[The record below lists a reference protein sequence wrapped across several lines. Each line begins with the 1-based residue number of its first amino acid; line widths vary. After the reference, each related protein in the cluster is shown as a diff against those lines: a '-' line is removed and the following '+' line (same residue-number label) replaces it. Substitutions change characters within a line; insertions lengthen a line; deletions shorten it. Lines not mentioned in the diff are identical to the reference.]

1 MRIGMMVI
9 GGGLLTILA
18 SCTSGNGGGFP
29 KIEAE
34 TRASG
39 ANLPA
44 RQTTEETTGGVGAS
58 GEANESAEAAE
69 RKKDNRKIEFGQSVS
84 ENDRWKITDEKAKK
98 QLAGSEWGERE
109 IRWYW
114 KRKGWH
120 MTKMEEQ
127 YSSEVEALLKAGDI
141 VEIAPWYVCP
151 YAPVFQAVRPTTV
164 MGKPVQRMQEFYFD
178 GCENDDELLLGN
190 PRFSR
195 ANGYQAD
202 HDEAFSDGKHQ
213 GAVPEGPTGERRR

>member
-1 MRIGMMVI
+1 MRIGKMVMA
-9 GGGLLTILA
+9 GGLLGILA
-18 SCTSGNGGGFP
+18 SCTSGSG

-34 TRASG
+34 QRAST

-44 RQTTEETTGGVGAS
+44 RQTVEEATGGGAIG

-69 RKKDNRKIEFGQSVS
+69 RKKDNRRIELGQAVP
-84 ENDRWKITDEKAKK
+84 EAERWKITDGKAKQ
-98 QLAGSEWGERE
+98 QLVGTEWGEQQ

-114 KRKGWH
+114 QRKGWH

-127 YSSEVEALLKAGDI
+127 YASEVESLLKSGDI
-141 VEIAPWYVCP
+141 VEMAPWYVCP
-151 YAPVFQAVRPTTV
+151 YGPVFQAVRPTTV

-195 ANGYQAD
+195 GDYQAD
-202 HDEAFSDGKHQ
+202 HDDSFSDGKHQ
-213 GAVPEGPTGERRR
+213 GGVPQGPTGERKR

>member
-1 MRIGMMVI
+1 MRIANVI
-9 GGGLLTILA
+9 GALGLIAILVNCHLEEEPRTSAKIDAESGIGAKNSGGHEA
-18 SCTSGNGGGFP
+18 SESDDSR
-29 KIEAE
+29 ES
-34 TRASG
+34 R
-39 ANLPA
+39 
-44 RQTTEETTGGVGAS
+44 
-58 GEANESAEAAE
+58 ESAEAAE
-69 RKKDNRKIEFGQSVS
+69 RKKDNRKIEIGRAVS
-84 ENDRWKITDEKAKK
+84 EDERWILTDPNAKTK
-98 QLAGSEWGERE
+98 LVGTEWGERE
-109 IRWYW
+109 IRWFW

-127 YSSEVEALLKAGDI
+127 YASEVEALLKAGDI

-164 MGKPVQRMQEFYFD
+164 IGKPVQRMQEFYFD
-178 GCENDDELLLGN
+178 GCENDDDLLLGN

-202 HDEAFSDGKHQ
+202 HDEAFSDGKHK

>member
-1 MRIGMMVI
+1 M
-9 GGGLLTILA
+9 TD
-18 SCTSGNGGGFP
+18 
-29 KIEAE
+29 
-34 TRASG
+34 
-39 ANLPA
+39 AN
-44 RQTTEETTGGVGAS
+44 
-58 GEANESAEAAE
+58 
-69 RKKDNRKIEFGQSVS
+69 
-84 ENDRWKITDEKAKK
+84 AKK
-98 QLAGSEWGERE
+98 GLVGTAWGERE

-151 YAPVFQAVRPTTV
+151 YAPVFEAVRPTTV

-190 PRFSR
+190 PRFARSS
-195 ANGYQAD
+195 GYQAD
-202 HDEAFSDGKHQ
+202 HDEAFSDGKHE

>member
-1 MRIGMMVI
+1 MRIGKMVI
-9 GGGLLTILA
+9 TGGLLAIFA
-18 SCTSGNGGGFP
+18 SCTSAKNQ
-29 KIEAE
+29 AE
-34 TRASG
+34 PRSSA
-39 ANLPA
+39 ANLVA
-44 RQTTEETTGGVGAS
+44 REEVEGATG

-69 RKKDNRKIEFGQSVS
+69 RKKDNRKIEFGQAVS
-84 ENDRWKITDEKAKK
+84 ENERWKVTDANAKR
-98 QLAGSEWGERE
+98 QLAGSEFGERE

-114 KRKGWH
+114 QRKGWH

-127 YSSEVEALLKAGDI
+127 YSSEVESLLKTGDI

-195 ANGYQAD
+195 A
-202 HDEAFSDGKHQ
+202 E
-213 GAVPEGPTGERRR
+213 